1 MNMNCAKSL
10 TDEVFIVR
18 EKRKIDLQEL
28 NEQSF
33 TLGDALGINSPAAP
47 EAQKTKHCPLN
58 ESSRGNLRSAVIRL
72 TRETKGRAG
81 KVMTRMTGLP
91 TDVSDSLDLVR
102 LIKRELG
109 CGASIE
115 DNAVLFQGD
124 QRERL
129 AVFLRK
135 EGFEKVKTG

>member
-1 MNMNCAKSL
+1 MF
-10 TDEVFIVR
+10 TVR

-28 NEQSF
+28 NAQSF
-33 TLGDALGINSPAAP
+33 TLGDALGFNSPVPP
-47 EAQKTKHCPLN
+47 EAQKAKHDPLN
-58 ESSRGNLRSAVIRL
+58 DISRSDRRSAVIRL

-91 TDVSDSLDLVR
+91 TDVTGTQDLVR

-109 CGASIE
+109 CGASFE
-115 DNAVLFQGD
+115 DDAVLFQGD

-129 AVFLRK
+129 AAFLRK
-135 EGFEKVKTG
+135 ERFEKVKTG